1 MRRMNRLRFP
11 SAVAIEKWPG
21 PVRGVLGCVAACLA
35 VSLTYAIQPLRAFPL
50 LLAFPTV
57 VLTCWFLGMWGG
69 VACAAADAILV
80 DSFLTKAEFRFSIGN
95 AREGLRLTI
104 FLLVSIL
111 LGWTIRRLAQQRSQ
125 LATQQLQQRLI
136 LANAERQLAEE
147 RARTGDELRD
157 REDLLQI
164 ALRANGMGLWVWDV
178 KQGTVHRS
186 DEMFRMLGREPGA
199 FGNDPKLWLECV
211 HPEDRAGLAVE
222 FDRIRLSGADYHRQ
236 YRVIWPDG
244 QVHWVESQG
253 KCQTDSDG
261 KVTRIAG
268 VMADITHRKLA
279 EEAMLRAEKLAVA
292 GKLAASVAHEINNP
306 LAAVANLLYLITL
319 AETVETAHAR
329 ANDALDE
336 LMRVSLITTQTL
348 KFHRQTGAPKQTRL
362 SEVVESVV
370 ALFRGK
376 LQAAQIAVEVRIE
389 GESPV
394 ACMAGETQQIFANL
408 VSNAIEAMSRK
419 GRLVIRL
426 RPSVNWRNRATQ
438 GMRVTFFDSGA
449 GMDRTTMR
457 RVFEPFFTTK
467 AETGTGLGMW
477 VVAQLVERHNGHVR
491 GWSTQ
496 RDGRSGTA
504 FSVFLPMGSS
514 SLNSEPAEKETE
526 VAPVV
531 EASG

>member
-1 MRRMNRLRFP
+1 MNHLRFP

-21 PVRGVLGCVAACLA
+21 PLRGVLGCFAAGLA
-35 VSLTYAIQPLRAFPL
+35 VALTYAIPPLRAFPL

-57 VLTCWFLGMWGG
+57 VLTSWFLGMWGG
-69 VACAAADAILV
+69 VFCALIDAVLV
-80 DSFLTKAEFRFSIGN
+80 DSFLTKSQERFSILN
-95 AREGLRLTI
+95 AHEQLRLTI
-104 FLLVSIL
+104 FLFISIF
-111 LGWTIRRLAQQRSQ
+111 LGWTIRRLAQQRAQ

-147 RARTGDELRD
+147 RAHASDALRD

-186 DEMFRMLGREPGA
+186 DEMFHMLGREPGA
-199 FGNDPKLWLECV
+199 FEHDPEVWLEFV
-211 HPEDRAGLAVE
+211 HPEDRAGLVAE

-236 YRVIWPDG
+236 YRVIWPNG

-253 KCQTDSDG
+253 KCQKDSEG

-268 VMADITHRKLA
+268 VMADITHRKHA

-319 AETVETAHAR
+319 AETTETARAR
-329 ANDALDE
+329 ASDALDE

-348 KFHRQTGAPKQTRL
+348 KFHRQTGVPKQTRL

-376 LQAAQIAVEVRIE
+376 LQAAQIAVEVRIK

-408 VSNAIEAMSRK
+408 VSNAIEAMPRN

-426 RPSVNWRNRATQ
+426 RPSVNWRNRATP
-438 GMRVTFFDSGA
+438 GMRVTFCDSGA
-449 GMDRTTMR
+449 GMDRATMR

-496 RDGRSGTA
+496 RDGASGTA
-504 FSVFLPMGSS
+504 FSVFLPMGNSS
-514 SLNSEPAEKETE
+514 ADREPSEKGTE
-526 VAPVV
+526 VSPAV
-531 EASG
+531 EAGG